1 MPNTIDRKTVADKY
15 DALSISNSF
24 LNVAA
29 DLVVVTVLTTP
40 ALAKKPLALII
51 STLIIIA
58 SIFAT
63 VQDNRFSNLIEA
75 STNKDFGHW
84 FLKPIISIVMVAFVA
99 CCIVGFIYTG
109 HSLNKTTS
117 LILWGVF
124 LFETITTVLNAVL
137 FSLTKLLSR

>member
-75 STNKDFGHW
+75 STNKAFGHW

-109 HSLNKTTS
+109 HSLSKTTS
-117 LILWGVF
+117 LILWEVF